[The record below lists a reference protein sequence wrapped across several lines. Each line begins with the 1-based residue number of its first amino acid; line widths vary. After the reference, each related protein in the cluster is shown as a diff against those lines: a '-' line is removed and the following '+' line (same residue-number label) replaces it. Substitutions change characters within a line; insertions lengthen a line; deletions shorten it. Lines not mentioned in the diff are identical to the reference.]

1 MAQSI
6 RMYFDREE
14 NITLVKRLASL
25 DVNTKG
31 ISAPKE
37 GKFSEKV
44 FVLTGTL
51 DHYTRDKA
59 IEEIEARGVKVTNSV
74 SKNTDYVVA
83 GAEAGSKLEKAK
95 KLGVKIIDEAEF
107 IELLGIMPE

>member
-1 MAQSI
+1 MVGAQAARSWHNISDISDLFEMSVEDLQKIETIGPAMAQSI

-59 IEEIEARGVKVTNSV
+59 KEEIEARGGKVTNS
-74 SKNTDYVVA
+74 
-83 GAEAGSKLEKAK
+83 E
-95 KLGVKIIDEAEF
+95 
-107 IELLGIMPE
+107 